1 MLDEAD
7 ILAPSAP
14 SCLIG
19 NIAANQGCLR
29 LPRKG
34 RKDRACLSTILTAAA
49 SQMLENAQEDLV
61 SCLLTAGMYADPD
74 TQSDMQISQGA
85 M

>member
-1 MLDEAD
+1 MPDEAD

-34 RKDRACLSTILTAAA
+34 RKDRARLSTILTAAA
-49 SQMLENAQEDLV
+49 SRMLENAQEDLV

-74 TQSDMQISQGA
+74 NA
-85 M
+85 V